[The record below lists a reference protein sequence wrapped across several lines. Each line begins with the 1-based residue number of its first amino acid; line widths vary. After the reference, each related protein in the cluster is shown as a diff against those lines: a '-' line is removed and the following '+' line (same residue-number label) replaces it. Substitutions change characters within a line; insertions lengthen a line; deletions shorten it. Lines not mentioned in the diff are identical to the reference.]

1 MPPIRDRLNFAVRLA
16 MVVPRRPEDAG
27 RGLKYLLEAAGLGI
41 FMMLGKKQKVAFT
54 TFSE

>member
-1 MPPIRDRLNFAVRLA
+1 